1 MPSHTVGDLVD
12 LSGNRALVTGGGS
25 GIGRGTAELLGA
37 AGAHVLV
44 LDRDMAAARGTVDRI
59 KGEGGSAEPLAI
71 DVTVPGQVE
80 SALGDQPLEILVNAA
95 GIIVRKTLM
104 ETTHEEWQRIIDVNL
119 TGYFNVLKAAVPALK
134 RARTGSGRIV
144 QIASVTAQVGYG
156 YPSYTA
162 AKGGVFSMTR
172 QLASELAPMGI
183 RINSI
188 SPGVI
193 ETGIN
198 QDTLGQVAIRAATID
213 HTPLGRIGLPLDI
226 AKAVLFLASDLGEFV
241 TGTNIVVDG
250 GFISAINWGG
260 ASGALQRA
268 HESELKAAS

>member
-1 MPSHTVGDLVD
+1 L
-12 LSGNRALVTGGGS
+12 L
-25 GIGRGTAELLGA
+25 AE

-44 LDRDMAAARGTVDRI
+44 LDRNPIAAQATVQHI
-59 KGEGGSAEPLAI
+59 LENGGSAEPLAV
-71 DVTVPGQVE
+71 DVTRPGQLDDM
-80 SALGDQPLEILVNAA
+80 LGELPLEILVNAA

-104 ETTHEEWQRIIDVNL
+104 ETTHKEWQRVIDVNL
-119 TGYFNVLKAAVPALK
+119 TGYFNVLKAAVPFLA

-198 QDTLGQVAIRAATID
+198 QDTLGQQAIRAATIG
-213 HTPLGRIGLPLDI
+213 HTPLGRIGLPDDI
-226 AKAVLFLASDLGEFV
+226 AKTVLYLSSELGEFV

-250 GFISAINWGG
+250 GFISAVNWGG
-260 ASGALQRA
+260 ASGAIHRA
-268 HESELKAAS
+268 HESDLKAAT